1 MCRSTNVLPGLGV
14 FCNGGRVDK
23 YCGVGMVLAIDVG
36 GAGFD
41 FRYSREDSSES
52 TALVHTTVV
61 CFGLRL
67 CVMCK
72 MCILVW
78 NGIAGRG
85 RKDGMGEQIYIY
97 VKWNDWVCNAM
108 IHKGGTICPPPP

>member
-14 FCNGGRVDK
+14 FCNGGRVDR

-85 RKDGMGEQIYIY
+85 RKEMDGDGKMVWVSKYIF
-97 VKWNDWVCNAM
+97 
-108 IHKGGTICPPPP
+108 I

>member
-52 TALVHTTVV
+52 TALVHTTVA

-67 CVMCK
+67 CVCDVY
-72 MCILVW
+72 LVW
-78 NGIAGRG
+78 NGIAGHTKKR
-85 RKDGMGEQIYIY
+85 
-97 VKWNDWVCNAM
+97 WT
-108 IHKGGTICPPPP
+108 GTER